1 MKMRHRFDLAPAAPA
16 AAPVT
21 HAIATESLFDEANRE
36 WNARYGAGMVA
47 VKRWRLAAQVS
58 LALTMLLSVFAIR
71 AAADV
76 KFVPYVVKVE
86 AAGKTVAV
94 TRADA
99 PAAPDAAVV
108 RAQIASWIGDARSI
122 SADPFVE
129 RATLARVY
137 ASIGVS
143 AKPYLD
149 AWYSAHSPF
158 PTATTSS
165 VTVRID
171 AVVPLGADTYQVGW
185 TEEQRDHNGSLMDS
199 TQWEAQI
206 TAGVVPPSDRATILR
221 NPLGIYVTQLSW
233 TQRV

>member
-1 MKMRHRFDLAPAAPA
+1 MRRRHRFDSALASPA
-16 AAPVT
+16 AAPGIQ
-21 HAIATESLFDEANRE
+21 AIVTESLFDEAHRE

-47 VKRWRLAAQVS
+47 VKRWRIAALV
-58 LALTMLLSVFAIR
+58 ALVITMLLCVVAIR
-71 AAADV
+71 MAADV
-76 KFVPYVVKVE
+76 TFVPYVVKVD

-94 TRADA
+94 TRADT

-108 RAQIASWIGDARSI
+108 RTQIASWIGDARSI

-137 ASIGVS
+137 ASVGAS

-158 PTATTSS
+158 PTATTAS

-171 AVVPLGADTYQVGW
+171 AVVPRGANTYQVAW
-185 TEEQRDHNGSLMDS
+185 TEEQRDHNGALLDS

-206 TAGVVPPSDRATILR
+206 TAGVVPATDRATILR
-221 NPLGIYVTQLSW
+221 NPLGIYVMQLSW

>member
-1 MKMRHRFDLAPAAPA
+1 MRTQHGSDSAPTAAVPGV
-16 AAPVT
+16 P
-21 HAIATESLFDEANRE
+21 AIASASLFEEANRE
-36 WNARYGAGMVA
+36 WNALYRADIVGVQ
-47 VKRWRLAAQVS
+47 RWRITALVS
-58 LALTMLLSVFAIR
+58 LVLTMLVSVFAMR
-71 AAADV
+71 MAADI
-76 KFVPYVVKVE
+76 KFVPYVVKVD
-86 AAGKTVAV
+86 AGGKTVAV

-99 PAAPDAAVV
+99 PAALDTAVV
-108 RAQIASWIGDARSI
+108 RTQIASWIGDARSI

-137 ASIGVS
+137 ASIGAS

-149 AWYSAHSPF
+149 GWYSAHSPF
-158 PTATTSS
+158 PTATTAS

-185 TEEQRDHNGSLMDS
+185 TEEQRDHAGALVDS

-206 TAGVVPPSDRATILR
+206 TAGVVPPSDRATIVR
-221 NPLGIYVTQLSW
+221 NPLGIYVMQLSW